1 MTTSESEGFSGFDE
15 DSMNKI
21 PINAAMSSWD
31 KGTVILV
38 KVEKIELFSDPV
50 GLSRAIERSPFHKI
64 KMKVIRTNKKKRT
77 NCL

>member
-1 MTTSESEGFSGFDE
+1 
-15 DSMNKI
+15 
-21 PINAAMSSWD
+21 MSSWD

-64 KMKVIRTNKKKRT
+64 KMKVIRTNKKKGLIVYELDEPNQST
-77 NCL
+77 IDKVLGSS